1 MTGGFS
7 DFVTLQQGLNRGSEG
22 LGEKWEKWEGRG
34 VLGSDGLFWRIVPQ
48 ADGRGEVR
56 ILTHKLQLDKAAQKP
71 DGSAGDGQLT
81 EVQHRHI
88 PQDCV
93 LDARVL
99 EVLPKL

>member
-1 MTGGFS
+1 MSLCSKASTEDLKDWGRSGMGG
-7 DFVTLQQGLNRGSEG
+7 
-22 LGEKWEKWEGRG
+22 G

-48 ADGRGEVR
+48 ADGRGEVH
-56 ILTHKLQLDKAAQKP
+56 ILTHKLQLDKAAQQP

-81 EVQHRHI
+81 EVQHCHI